1 MSLPVLRSG
10 DGSRDL
16 SACVERLRDR
26 SAGCDASDDDGPYR
40 EARYADGEEVVGE
53 TGSSSSSS
61 FPKLCDER
69 LLARRFRRSCRALK
83 RLRLLPRRLSES
95 SPVASSSG
103 ATTAVLLLLLR
114 NRLVYPE
121 LPYLFSSGSTWAVV
135 RDRRADD
142 PLLPYLGLSSRSY
155 WLR

>member
-1 MSLPVLRSG
+1 MLRSG

-26 SAGCDASDDDGPYR
+26 SAGCEASDEEAPYL
-40 EARYADGEEVVGE
+40 EARYAEGEDVVGE

-61 FPKLCDER
+61 LPKLCDER
-69 LLARRFRRSCRALK
+69 LRARRFRRSCRALK

-95 SPVASSSG
+95 SASSSG

-135 RDRRADD
+135 RDRSADD
-142 PLLPYLGLSSRSY
+142 APYFGLSSRSY

>member
-1 MSLPVLRSG
+1 MVG
-10 DGSRDL
+10 D
-16 SACVERLRDR
+16 
-26 SAGCDASDDDGPYR
+26 
-40 EARYADGEEVVGE
+40 

-61 FPKLCDER
+61 LPKLCEER

-114 NRLVYPE
+114 NRLVYLKEGNVSYKREKKKKSKRLVLWQLKQKRYPE

-142 PLLPYLGLSSRSY
+142 PLPYLGLSSRSY